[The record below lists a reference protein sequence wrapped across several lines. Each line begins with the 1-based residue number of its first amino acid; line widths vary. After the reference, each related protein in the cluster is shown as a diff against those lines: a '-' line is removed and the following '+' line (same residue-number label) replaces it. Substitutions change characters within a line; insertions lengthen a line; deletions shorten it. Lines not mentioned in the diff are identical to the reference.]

1 MTIVA
6 ILLALGAAVAWS
18 LETVLAKPGLR
29 RMDMFSYAAIRPLF
43 ALLFVVP
50 FGLWTSGFQFP
61 GWRLVVIAAI
71 AGVID
76 SFVGSMLF
84 YFSVKRV
91 SAHEASSLANT
102 APFWGVVA
110 SVFILGE
117 RLQPV
122 LFVAAFFVVLGA
134 FFLVNRRDNES
145 AVRLSWNALPALG
158 AGILWGVVETVP
170 AKYCLTNGMSVGTFQ
185 LILIVSSGVAWG
197 AAALI
202 RSRRTPLH
210 FPRRG
215 VMIAFVTAFLGY
227 ALAWVLW
234 LSGVKLVP
242 ASLLSPVRGSMTLF
256 TFLFS
261 VILLREHP
269 SRRSALGALLVLCGV
284 LLVSILGSA

>member
-1 MTIVA
+1 M
-6 ILLALGAAVAWS
+6 
-18 LETVLAKPGLR
+18 
-29 RMDMFSYAAIRPLF
+29 
-43 ALLFVVP
+43 P

-61 GWRLVVIAAI
+61 GWRLVAIAAV

-84 YFSVKRV
+84 YFSVERV
-91 SAHEASSLANT
+91 PAHEASALANT

-134 FFLVNRRDNES
+134 FFLVNQRADES
-145 AVRLSWNALPALG
+145 ALRLSWNALPALG

-185 LILIVSSGVAWG
+185 LILIVSSGIAWG
-197 AAALI
+197 VAALI
-202 RSRRTPLH
+202 RSRRIPLR

-227 ALAWVLW
+227 ALAWTLW
-234 LSGVKLVP
+234 LSGVKLAP

-269 SRRSALGALLVLCGV
+269 SRRSALGVLLVLCGI

>member
-18 LETVLAKPGLR
+18 LETILAKPGLR

-50 FGLWTSGFQFP
+50 FGLLTSGFQFP
-61 GWRLVVIAAI
+61 GWRLVVIAAV

-91 SAHEASSLANT
+91 PAHEASSLANT

-122 LFVAAFFVVLGA
+122 LFVAALFVVLGA
-134 FFLVNRRDNES
+134 FFLVNQQDNES
-145 AVRLSWNALPALG
+145 AVR
-158 AGILWGVVETVP
+158 
-170 AKYCLTNGMSVGTFQ
+170 
-185 LILIVSSGVAWG
+185 VS
-197 AAALI
+197 
-202 RSRRTPLH
+202 
-210 FPRRG
+210 
-215 VMIAFVTAFLGY
+215 
-227 ALAWVLW
+227 
-234 LSGVKLVP
+234 
-242 ASLLSPVRGSMTLF
+242 
-256 TFLFS
+256 
-261 VILLREHP
+261 
-269 SRRSALGALLVLCGV
+269 
-284 LLVSILGSA
+284 